1 MKKSC
6 QGAVGMPLGVQI
18 VGRKYQ
24 EELIL
29 SLMSQLEEVLN
40 V

>member
-6 QGAVGMPLGVQI
+6 QDAVGMPLGVQI